1 MIEKIISWVL
11 FIYLVLCGV
20 YLVAVVIWINAR
32 RDQLRKEMK
41 RMGCGND

>member
-1 MIEKIISWVL
+1 MIEKIIIWVF

-20 YLVAVVIWINAR
+20 YLVAVVIWINER

-41 RMGCGND
+41 RKGCGDD